1 MKPTA
6 LVFKDPKCRS
16 LLLEEL
22 IMAKAA
28 TTSDAPGKGAEGVA
42 QSRTGAASTGPSA
55 GPDAVGTS
63 PVEARV
69 VSDSTS
75 APEIPGSEFLGRG
88 VYLSPRQ
95 PYELKDF
102 LLTRTRKSRLLN
114 IHAG

>member
-1 MKPTA
+1 
-6 LVFKDPKCRS
+6 
-16 LLLEEL
+16 
-22 IMAKAA
+22 MAKAA
-28 TTSDAPGKGAEGVA
+28 TTSDAPGASAESAA
-42 QSRTGAASTGPSA
+42 QSRTGAASTAPSA

-63 PVEARV
+63 PVEVGKPVV

-114 IHAG
+114 IHAGT